1 MKQIKKWCERCRY
14 LLKRCINVAMGS
26 VLKYNSKIAPPFY
39 ISQDDLEGPFKAHSP
54 HNKRATIKIWLAVFC
69 CSTTSTTNIKLMD
82 NYDSNSFILAFTR
95 FSCEVGYPKILL
107 LDEGSQLIKGCKN
120 MKLNFQDIR
129 HQLNVNVNVEFELC
143 PVGGHNMNGRVERK
157 IRQIKDS
164 ITKSLENER
173 ISPLEWESLV
183 YEIANTINDLPL
195 AIGNITSQFNNM
207 DLITPN

>member
-1 MKQIKKWCERCRY
+1 
-14 LLKRCINVAMGS
+14 
-26 VLKYNSKIAPPFY
+26 
-39 ISQDDLEGPFKAHSP
+39 
-54 HNKRATIKIWLAVFC
+54 
-69 CSTTSTTNIKLMD
+69 
-82 NYDSNSFILAFTR
+82 
-95 FSCEVGYPKILL
+95 
-107 LDEGSQLIKGCKN
+107 